1 MSLIPTV
8 EKDEFTISKFLDFDK
23 SKEIFYDNIYLD
35 NYRIVVKVPLTKKQ
49 KAEKEFKINRFDL
62 TKYTFLLSYDQIITF
77 RTWQF
82 FKITQNEWFTWNFLL
97 YSAYSSSKNTYTK
110 EQFHFFQSR
119 LNLCLIGPFHILYTL
134 LS

>member
-1 MSLIPTV
+1 MSLIPTI

-62 TKYTFLLSYDQIITF
+62 TKYTFLLSYD
-77 RTWQF
+77 
-82 FKITQNEWFTWNFLL
+82 
-97 YSAYSSSKNTYTK
+97 
-110 EQFHFFQSR
+110 
-119 LNLCLIGPFHILYTL
+119 
-134 LS
+134 